1 MMALTSGQESPS
13 FFFHHNH
20 CGSYSCSSPVCCS
33 GPSCY
38 YSACC
43 YAAGPSCYSSCCSY
57 ASCCSYSSCC
67 SSSCCHSVHGLGL
80 NHGGT
85 HGGHFG
91 AYSMPLGLGNDRVNS
106 NGGWG
111 NPYASYA
118 PLGEFHGSTI
128 PGQIYQEPVKPNQDS
143 TNSPMKKVDDKKEK
157 DDLKGIDDK
166 NDTKGGDGKMKNSDG
181 KSSDDKEDN
190 SSMQSRKPTGNRAR
204 MIITVPDNAKLFID
218 DQETSKTASQRSFT
232 TPVLNKGENYYYE
245 VRVEITQDGK
255 TMSETRKVSVQAGKV
270 ARVDFRNS
278 DLVVKSSTAR

>member
-1 MMALTSGQESPS
+1 
-13 FFFHHNH
+13 
-20 CGSYSCSSPVCCS
+20 
-33 GPSCY
+33 
-38 YSACC
+38 
-43 YAAGPSCYSSCCSY
+43 
-57 ASCCSYSSCC
+57 
-67 SSSCCHSVHGLGL
+67 
-80 NHGGT
+80 
-85 HGGHFG
+85 
-91 AYSMPLGLGNDRVNS
+91 
-106 NGGWG
+106 
-111 NPYASYA
+111 
-118 PLGEFHGSTI
+118 
-128 PGQIYQEPVKPNQDS
+128 
-143 TNSPMKKVDDKKEK
+143 MKKVDDKKEK